1 MRSAAAAIRSA
12 RLVLAQS
19 RRSTHQ
25 GRVIGAPVVGAGK
38 VADQDT
44 SLKESISKEHAL
56 SKKLTLTDSS
66 LHKSVPYSDGLLLSV
81 GEERKLGFNLHL
93 KYVSVS
99 LRSLQWNASQIQNTF
114 ARGYASSNKKTSSPS
129 RKQEWKTSSKSR
141 KQEQKTSSQSKKQEL
156 KMSDEDEDEDDNEA
170 EGSLEDDADYDK
182 ISDDDDH
189 DVLDEQRISDIDD
202 ASDNEEEKEEKGSEG
217 MQYQVP
223 KKKFEIH
230 SPKPKVVNEGPI
242 LNEKITARTLRL
254 VDEDN
259 RGHRI
264 VLRDEAL
271 FLAKKKQM
279 DLVLVD
285 AKRDPPVCKI
295 FSYMREKYKKEQAV
309 KEKKKTKLVKWSEN
323 GWGLAHSTVLVK
335 DGIKQETLFV
345 ELMKL

>member
-1 MRSAAAAIRSA
+1 MRTAAAAIRSA
-12 RLVLAQS
+12 RLVLAHS

-25 GRVIGAPVVGAGK
+25 GRVVGAPVVGAGK
-38 VADQDT
+38 VAAQDT
-44 SLKESISKEHAL
+44 SLKESIPKEHVL

-66 LHKSVPYSDGLLLSV
+66 LHKSAPYSDGLLLSV
-81 GEERKLGFNLHL
+81 GEERKLGFILHL
-93 KYVSVS
+93 KYVPVS
-99 LRSLQWNASQIQNTF
+99 LRSFQWKASQIQITF
-114 ARGYASSNKKTSSPS
+114 ARGYASSNRKTSSPS

-141 KQEQKTSSQSKKQEL
+141 KQEQKTSPQSKKQEL
-156 KMSDEDEDEDDNEA
+156 KVSDEDEDDNEA
-170 EGSLEDDADYDK
+170 EGSLEDDADYEVLDEQK

-189 DVLDEQRISDIDD
+189 DVLDEQRISDSDD
-202 ASDNEEEKEEKGSEG
+202 ASDNEEEKEEEGSEG

-230 SPKPKVVNEGPI
+230 SPRPKVVNEGPI

-295 FSYMREKYKKEQAV
+295 FSYMRERYKKEQAV
-309 KEKKKTKLVKWSEN
+309 KEKKKTKVRCLLLVCLFNYAASF
-323 GWGLAHSTVLVK
+323 G
-335 DGIKQETLFV
+335 FV
-345 ELMKL
+345 EEDLF